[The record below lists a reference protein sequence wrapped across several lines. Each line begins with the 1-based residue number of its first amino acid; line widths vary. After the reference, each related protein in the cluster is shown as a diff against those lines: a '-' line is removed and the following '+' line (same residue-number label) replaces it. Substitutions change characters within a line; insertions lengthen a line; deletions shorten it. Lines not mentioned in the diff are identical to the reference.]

1 MRHGRQHLRGLASV
15 AVVGLALTACG
26 SDSAAPEASSGADGE
41 ITGPEVTL
49 TLGHP
54 FPASHLIQT
63 GAMDPFIEEV
73 AEVTNGTVTIEV
85 VPAAGLGPAP
95 ATYENTVVGAQ
106 DLGWALHGYTPGR
119 FPLTGI
125 VEMPFMFESAT
136 EATEALWTLY
146 EEFPALQEE
155 YSDVHVLALFTHDAG
170 QLWTSGE
177 PVTST
182 EDMEGRTLRAPGPM
196 QEALIT
202 ELGGSPVG
210 LPSPE
215 LFDALERGV
224 VDGLMIAHSGL
235 DSFNLYEVLDNGLE
249 CNCYVA
255 AQFLVASQDAWAR
268 LSPEQQEAIDEIAG
282 RELSL
287 RAAEVYDAEFEAVN
301 AKLEAQGIEVTPLE
315 GEERERW
322 HAAGDEVAQAWID
335 DREAEGAPAQD
346 MYDRLQEIAG

>member
-1 MRHGRQHLRGLASV
+1 MRNGRQHLTSLVSV
-15 AVVGLALTACG
+15 AAVGIAVSACG
-26 SDSAAPEASSGADGE
+26 SSTAAPGASAGE
-41 ITGPEVTL
+41 GGMGPPVTL

-63 GAMDPFIEEV
+63 GAMEPFIEQV
-73 AEVTNGTVTIEV
+73 AEATDGTVTIEV

-95 ATYENTVVGAQ
+95 ATYENTVIGAQ
-106 DLGWALHGYTPGR
+106 DMGWALHGYTPGR

-125 VEMPFMFESAT
+125 IEMPFMFESAT
-136 EATEALWTLY
+136 DATEALWTLY

-170 QLWTSGE
+170 QLWTSGD
-177 PVTST
+177 PVTSA
-182 EDMEGRTLRAPGPM
+182 DDVEGRTLRAPGPM
-196 QEALIT
+196 QEQLIT

-224 VDGLMIAHSGL
+224 IEGLMIAHSGV
-235 DSFNLYEVLDNGLE
+235 DSFNLYDVLDHGLE

-287 RAAEVYDAEFEAVN
+287 RAAEVYDAEFEAVEE
-301 AKLEAQGIEVTPLE
+301 KLRDEGIEVTPLE
-315 GEERERW
+315 GEAREQW

-335 DREAEGAPAQD
+335 EHEAEGAPAQE
-346 MYDRLQEIAG
+346 MHDRLQEIAGN